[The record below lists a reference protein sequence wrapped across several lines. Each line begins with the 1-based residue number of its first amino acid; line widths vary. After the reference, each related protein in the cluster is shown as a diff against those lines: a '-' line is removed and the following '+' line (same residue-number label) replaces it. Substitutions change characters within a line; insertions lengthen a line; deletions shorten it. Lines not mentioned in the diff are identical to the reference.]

1 MSFNFDIDFLKNF
14 ELKFTS
20 KMTIKIMVYNPLWVI
35 FLLKKLLVLMIEA
48 IDYITVVLYK
58 KIGLLYIS

>member
-1 MSFNFDIDFLKNF
+1 
-14 ELKFTS
+14 
-20 KMTIKIMVYNPLWVI
+20 MVYNPLWVI
-35 FLLKKLLVLMIEA
+35 FLLKKLLELMIEA